1 MPRHESNGQCCCQC
15 GCAGSASPRSRE
27 EIVGE
32 MEEYKANLESEIAAL
47 EKRINAVKEKVE

>member
-1 MPRHESNGQCCCQC
+1 
-15 GCAGSASPRSRE
+15 
-27 EIVGE
+27 VGE